1 MQHNV
6 SLDLMEFVERN
17 VLKRYNAFDAAHN
30 MIHVNRVIKASINLA
45 KKMGVDLDMAYVVA
59 AYHDLG
65 LEKERAT
72 HHLESGKI
80 LKADKRLEQW
90 FSAQQIDIMR
100 QAVEDHRAS
109 ASRAPRN
116 IYGKIVAEADRDL
129 KPDSIFRRTIAY
141 GLDHYPEKTHEEH
154 WERFL
159 EHLQQKYSSAGY
171 IKLWIPGSENEKD
184 LAELRKIINTPQQLR
199 QIFESLY
206 DELSVK

>member
-72 HHLESGKI
+72 HHFESGKI

-90 FSAQQIDIMR
+90 FSVQQIDIMR

-199 QIFESLY
+199 KIFESLY